1 MLKEYGGDRMNKHIL
16 KYLVDALLFIDMC
29 SIAAIGLL
37 MAFVIPSGQRAG
49 GEKYFLW
56 LHRHDWGDIHLY
68 LSVFLLVLL
77 ILHLWLNWTWIT
89 ASTRTLFG
97 DQWKKILWGFACAWL
112 VVLFLGWII
121 KVV

>member
-1 MLKEYGGDRMNKHIL
+1 MLKGYGGDRMNKHIL

-56 LHRHDWGDIHLY
+56 LHRHDWQQFPDAI
-68 LSVFLLVLL
+68 
-77 ILHLWLNWTWIT
+77 
-89 ASTRTLFG
+89 
-97 DQWKKILWGFACAWL
+97 
-112 VVLFLGWII
+112 
-121 KVV
+121 